1 LSLLVSVIP
10 PSHKGSGCAFCAGWE
25 GTIFA
30 SQLFLFSGNR
40 PHDLQQ
46 VHTDT
51 PVVVPSLLVKSL
63 LDEEHNEEHN
73 EEHKDKP

>member
-1 LSLLVSVIP
+1 L
-10 PSHKGSGCAFCAGWE
+10 GDGWE

-40 PHDLQQ
+40 PHDLQK
-46 VHTDT
+46 VHTDI

-63 LDEEHNEEHN
+63 LDEEHNDEEHT
-73 EEHKDKP
+73 KDKP